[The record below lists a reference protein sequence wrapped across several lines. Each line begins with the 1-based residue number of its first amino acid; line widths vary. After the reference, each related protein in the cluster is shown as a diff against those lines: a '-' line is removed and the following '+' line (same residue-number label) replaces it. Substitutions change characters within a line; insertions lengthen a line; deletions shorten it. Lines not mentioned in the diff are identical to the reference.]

1 VKPPREGPIFV
12 PYDVTDCDKSKGG
25 DLVGILNRKT
35 PTEETITFLR
45 ECGPT
50 CSSRELAKALGGQP
64 YYYNVQAKNGNL
76 PFEYMWRGRAL
87 RIFTESVIKKLK
99 GE

>member
-1 VKPPREGPIFV
+1 MGIFA
-12 PYDVTDCDKSKGG
+12 
-25 DLVGILNRKT
+25 NM
-35 PTEETITFLR
+35 PTRTEVAIKRLR
-45 ECGPT
+45 EFGPT
-50 CSSRELAKALGGQP
+50 CSSRELASVLGGQP